1 MSLVSGSSHPSRSVA
16 SHSGSFRMNHR
27 SVAVERLASPRPR
40 PFEIVVWLLPAAGY
54 FLFPDNLALGVSIMT
69 YAVAVLA
76 LDLVLG
82 YAGIVS
88 LGHAAFFGIGAYAAG
103 LLAANGW
110 TEPLSGLLLS
120 GGAALLFGFLSSFL
134 VVRGKDLTRLMVTLG
149 IGLVV
154 YELANRLSGITGG
167 MDGLSG
173 FEISPIFGVFAF
185 DLYGRTAWW
194 YVYGVSLAVFIV
206 LRLVVSSPFGLSLR
220 AIREGVNRMPALG
233 ASVDNRLR
241 IAFTISAGIAGIAGA
256 LLAQTTQFVGIDS
269 LSVTR
274 ASEFLV
280 MLVLGGTG
288 RLYGALAG
296 TAIFMIA
303 HDYLA
308 DIDPVYW
315 EFWMGLL
322 LMAVVLF
329 ARGGIVG
336 ALFNLVPSLKARF
349 GRASQ

>member
-1 MSLVSGSSHPSRSVA
+1 MSPRSSA
-16 SHSGSFRMNHR
+16 I
-27 SVAVERLASPRPR
+27 ERLASPRPR
-40 PFEIVVWLLPAAGY
+40 PVEVLAWLLPALAF
-54 FLFPDNLALGVSIMT
+54 FLVPDNLALGVSIMT

-88 LGHAAFFGIGAYAAG
+88 LGHAAFFGVGAYTAG
-103 LLAANGW
+103 LLAVQGW
-110 TEPLSGLLLS
+110 KEPLTGLLLA
-120 GGAALLFGFLSSFL
+120 GAVSLALGFLASFL

-154 YELANRLSGITGG
+154 YELANRLSSVTGG

-173 FEISPIFGVFAF
+173 FEIGPIFGVFSF

-194 YVYGVSLAVFIV
+194 YVYGVLILVFV
-206 LRLVVSSPFGLSLR
+206 LLRLVVSSPFGLSLR
-220 AIREGVNRMPALG
+220 AIREGVSRMPALG
-233 ASVDNRLR
+233 ASVDHRLR
-241 IAFTISAGIAGIAGA
+241 IAFTLSAGVTGIAGG
-256 LLAQTTQFVGIDS
+256 LLAQTTQFVGIDA
-269 LSVTR
+269 LSVGR
-274 ASEFLV
+274 SADFLV

-288 RLYGALAG
+288 RLYGALIG
-296 TAIFMIA
+296 TTVFMIA

-308 DIDPVYW
+308 DMNPVYW

-336 ALFNLVPSLKARF
+336 AGRRLLQTVKTKFARA
-349 GRASQ
+349 AS

>member
-1 MSLVSGSSHPSRSVA
+1 MTVVSRLPKPLRPTVPV
-16 SHSGSFRMNHR
+16 SGSFRMNHR
-27 SVAVERLASPRPR
+27 LAAIGRLASPRPR
-40 PFEIVVWLLPAAGY
+40 PFEIVVWLLPAAA
-54 FLFPDNLALGVSIMT
+54 FFVFPDNLALGVSIMT

-88 LGHAAFFGIGAYAAG
+88 LGHAAFFGIGAYTAG
-103 LLAANGW
+103 LLAAGGW
-110 TEPLSGLLLS
+110 TEPLSGLVLA
-120 GGAALLFGFLSSFL
+120 GAASLALGFLTSFL

-154 YELANRLSGITGG
+154 YELANRLSHITGG
-167 MDGLSG
+167 LDGLSG
-173 FEISPIFGVFAF
+173 FEVSPIFGVFAF

-194 YVYGVSLAVFIV
+194 YVYGVSLVVFV
-206 LRLVVSSPFGLSLR
+206 FLRLVVSSPFGLSLR

-233 ASVDNRLR
+233 ASVNSRLR
-241 IAFTISAGIAGIAGA
+241 IAFTLSAGVAGIAGG
-256 LLAQTTQFVGIDS
+256 LLAQTTQFVGVDS
-269 LSVTR
+269 LSVPR
-274 ASEFLV
+274 AAEFLV

-296 TAIFMIA
+296 TAVFMIA

-308 DIDPVYW
+308 DVDPVYW
-315 EFWMGLL
+315 EFWMGLI

-336 ALFNLVPSLKARF
+336 SLFSLVPSLKARF
-349 GRASQ
+349 GRAAQ

>member
-1 MSLVSGSSHPSRSVA
+1 
-16 SHSGSFRMNHR
+16 MNHR
-27 SVAVERLASPRPR
+27 TAAVGRLASPRPR
-40 PFEIVVWLLPAAGY
+40 PFEVVVWLLPAAAF
-54 FLFPDNLALGVSIMT
+54 FLFPDNLSLGVSIMT

-110 TEPLSGLLLS
+110 KEPLSGLVLA
-120 GGAALLFGFLSSFL
+120 GAASLTLGFLSSFL

-154 YELANRLSGITGG
+154 YEIANQMSHVTGG

-173 FEISPIFGVFAF
+173 FEVSPVFGVFAF

-194 YVYGVSLAVFIV
+194 YVYGVSLAVFIF

-233 ASVDNRLR
+233 ASVDSRLR
-241 IAFTISAGIAGIAGA
+241 IAFTLSAGVAGIAGG
-256 LLAQTTQFVGIDS
+256 LLAQTTQFVGVDS
-269 LSVTR
+269 LSVPR
-274 ASEFLV
+274 AAEFLV

-296 TAIFMIA
+296 TAVFMIA
-303 HDYLA
+303 RDYLS
-308 DIDPVYW
+308 DVDPVYW

-336 ALFNLVPSLKARF
+336 TLFSIAPSLKARF
-349 GRASQ
+349 GRAAQ